1 MLRHLKTR
9 SKFLLQL
16 PKFQNNVCEVRA
28 NPRQKLSGES
38 LMSRL
43 KQPLL
48 NMKFVGS
55 MLILITFLTHTP
67 HASAAPNSIEIFSIE
82 ENSQNSVDITF
93 FSNIAKGQIATYEIT
108 ARLDKS
114 GNSLNSSEL
123 QVANVISNKPLKKI
137 VKIKATGLITYEF
150 KPIAPQLTYV
160 FTVAAKTKQNKIVS
174 SEPYEYVSLTQL
186 SEIVSNL
193 PSDWGN
199 PKPIQLPTPTNTTPA
214 LAAPAFTLS
223 SSSETRTVNTSA
235 TGFTVNSTGGTI
247 ASFAISSTPSGMSFN
262 TTTGALTGTP
272 DTVAASTSYTVTAT
286 NASGSATATFALT
299 VSAVVYTVG
308 QTGPGGGTVFYVATT
323 PFACGPTLAT
333 TCSYLEAAP
342 TSNTVANYWTDARYV
357 WGAFIENNGD
367 YAIGSGYSNT
377 LAMVTPPTG
386 DNTANRAG
394 TVARAYRGPN
404 NLSDWFLPSKDELN
418 ALYEARTSVADLVLA
433 GVETRYWSSSKGN
446 GASRAERQYFN
457 GGNQYTD
464 FKSGSF
470 NVRPIRA
477 F

>member
-1 MLRHLKTR
+1 MCRRKYSLENVMFTAYILSISIFLTQTPQAYAVPYSVEILSIEES
-9 SKFLLQL
+9 SK
-16 PKFQNNVCEVRA
+16 NSVN
-28 NPRQKLSGES
+28 
-38 LMSRL
+38 
-43 KQPLL
+43 
-48 NMKFVGS
+48 
-55 MLILITFLTHTP
+55 ITFL
-67 HASAAPNSIEIFSIE
+67 
-82 ENSQNSVDITF
+82 
-93 FSNIAKGQIATYEIT
+93 SNLSKGQVINYEIT
-108 ARLDKS
+108 AQLENSGKS
-114 GNSLNSSEL
+114 PNASDTQVVNTSS
-123 QVANVISNKPLKKI
+123 SKPLKKT
-137 VKIKATGLITYEF
+137 VKTKARGLISYEF
-150 KPIAPQLTYV
+150 KPIAPQLTYTFV
-160 FTVAAKTKQNKIVS
+160 VAAKTKQNKIIT
-174 SEPYEYVSLTQL
+174 SEVYEYVSLTRL

-193 PSDWGN
+193 PPDWGN
-199 PKPIQLPTPTNTTPA
+199 PKPIQLPTPTITAPT

-223 SSSETRTVNTSA
+223 SSIETRTVNTAA

-286 NASGSATATFALT
+286 NASGSATATFTLT

-308 QTGPGGGTVFYVATT
+308 QTGPGGGTIFYVATT
-323 PFACGPTLAT
+323 PFACGPSLAT
-333 TCSYLEAAP
+333 TCTYLEAAP
-342 TSNTVANYWTDARYV
+342 TSNTVANYWTDARYL

-367 YAIGSGYSNT
+367 YVIGSGYSNT

-433 GVETRYWSSSKGN
+433 GGETRYWSSSKGN
-446 GASRAERQYFN
+446 TASRAERQYFN